1 MEGVVWLEW
10 SAVRGCRCLGQRYNV
25 GGAGTGLDGG
35 EHPSGVGGVPAT
47 VQVHDT
53 MAPGWEREASHV
65 RL

>member
-1 MEGVVWLEW
+1 MLE
-10 SAVRGCRCLGQRYNV
+10 VLGQ
-25 GGAGTGLDGG
+25 GLM
-35 EHPSGVGGVPAT
+35 EVNTHLVLEVVPAT